1 MSEDHTV
8 VLPLAVIEGQH
19 LIALIDEFLL
29 LVDAPERDAD
39 AALRRLTP
47 MAYPDD
53 EEASQEYAAL
63 TRADLLDRRAEEAA
77 LVRADLAAF
86 DREEGLNRR
95 DAMRPRDALI
105 TGDHLDAWLRTLTAL
120 RLVLATRIGIE
131 NADAHDPEDERYGVY
146 DWLGYRLEGLIQAAD
161 ERDARF

>member
-1 MSEDHTV
+1 MGEHTV

-19 LIALIDEFLL
+19 LIELLDQFLL

-47 MAYPDD
+47 SAYPDD
-53 EEASQEYAAL
+53 DKASADYAAL
-63 TRADLLDRRAEEAA
+63 TRGDLLDRRSTEAA

-86 DREEGLNRR
+86 EADGGLSRR
-95 DAMRPRDALI
+95 DAMRPRDAI
-105 TGDHLDAWLRTLTAL
+105 IPGDHLDAWLRTLTAL
-120 RLVLATRIGIE
+120 RLVLAARIGVE
-131 NADAHDPEDERYGVY
+131 DADAGNPDDPRYGVY

-161 ERDARF
+161 EQDARF

>member
-1 MSEDHTV
+1 MSEHTV

-19 LIALIDEFLL
+19 LIELLDQFLL

-39 AALRRLTP
+39 AALQRLTP
-47 MAYPDD
+47 SAYPDD
-53 EEASQEYAAL
+53 EKAAADYAGL
-63 TRADLLDRRAEEAA
+63 TRGDLLDRRGAEAA

-86 DREEGLNRR
+86 ESERGLSPR
-95 DAMRPRDALI
+95 DAMRPRDAI
-105 TGDHLDAWLRTLTAL
+105 IPGDHLDAWLRTLTAL
-120 RLVLATRIGIE
+120 RLVLASRIGVE
-131 NADAHDPEDERYGVY
+131 DTDVHDRDDPRYGVY